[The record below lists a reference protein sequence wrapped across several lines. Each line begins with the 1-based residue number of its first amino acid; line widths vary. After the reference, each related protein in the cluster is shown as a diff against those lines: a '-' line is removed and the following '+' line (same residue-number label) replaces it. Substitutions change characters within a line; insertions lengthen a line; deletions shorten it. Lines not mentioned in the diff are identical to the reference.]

1 MDGTIGLTSALE
13 DYLET
18 VYQFVRDQKVARV
31 KDIAKARGVRAAS
44 VTPAMRRL
52 ADLGLVRY
60 VEREYID
67 LTPEGENQA
76 RRIYARHRLLNDFF
90 ERVLRMPGKQAE
102 DNACSMEHSLT
113 NEGMDHLTR
122 FVEFLQVCP
131 EGRRFLERFHQCAAV
146 QIAPESCIAG
156 CQLTHK
162 RPGRRTRHGK
172 TLADLKPGDV
182 ALVSQVQGTGS
193 VRQRLLDTGLLPG
206 SSVEVE
212 RIAASGDLIWI
223 RMEGFPISL
232 RRKDASTV
240 SVELKP

>member
-1 MDGTIGLTSALE
+1 MDGTVGLTSALE

-18 VYQFVRDQKVARV
+18 VYRFVRDQKVARV

-67 LTPEGENQA
+67 LTPEGEGQA

-90 ERVLRMPGKQAE
+90 ERVLSMPGKQAE
-102 DNACSMEHSLT
+102 DNACAMEHSLT

-131 EGRRFLERFHQCAAV
+131 EGRLFLERFHQCASV
-146 QIAPESCIAG
+146 HLAPESCMAG

-162 RPGRRTRHGK
+162 RAGKRAKPGR
-172 TLADLKPGDV
+172 TLADLKPGEV
-182 ALVSQVQGTGS
+182 AVVSQVHGTGA

-212 RIAASGDLIWI
+212 RVAPDGDPIWI
-223 RMEGFPISL
+223 RMEGFAISL

-240 SVELKP
+240 SVERKT